1 MLYVAPVGTT
11 TNLNNLHIDNETYR
25 KITEMVY
32 SQSTS
37 IEKLINQMLKE
48 QLRTLAFR
56 RSGFILVNKQT
67 LKDITEQVSE
77 EVLINAARNAL
88 A

>member
-1 MLYVAPVGTT
+1 
-11 TNLNNLHIDNETYR
+11 
-25 KITEMVY
+25 
-32 SQSTS
+32 
-37 IEKLINQMLKE
+37 MLKK

-67 LKDITEQVSE
+67 LKDITEQVSD

>member
-11 TNLNNLHIDNETYR
+11 TNLNNLHIDNETIAKLQRWLLFRY
-25 KITEMVY
+25 
-32 SQSTS
+32 S
-37 IEKLINQMLKE
+37 IEKLINHMLKK
-48 QLRTLAFR
+48 QLRTLAYR

-67 LKDITEQVSE
+67 LKDITEQVSD
-77 EVLINAARNAL
+77 EVLINAPNAL